1 MHLKKRYTGPKPK
14 ALLKTIL
21 FAYREGGSCTD
32 ALIMIQ
38 HKVCKHLD
46 DPECKAVR
54 LFAMDFSKAFDSVS
68 HQLLA
73 NKLKNLPLNPYI
85 INWWLSFLRDR
96 KQRIVHRNVTC
107 NWKTVNKGI
116 TQGSVSGPY
125 LFIIFLNDLDVQIGA
140 EQAIIKCAD
149 DCTIVAPVMKG
160 HDFSPDLIRQF
171 VGWTETN
178 SMNCNSSKCKELVFR
193 KKGYT
198 DVYSTI
204 SGIPQSTELK
214 IVGLTFQPNCMFDIH
229 VKSKLVKAKKC
240 LYVIRTLHKEGCTQ
254 VEVDHLFKALVLPN
268 ITHALAV
275 YGAAEPELTTA
286 QQFLHRCYNR
296 KYISK
301 KLGIYQFLEKRDKKI
316 FKKASFLSSHPLH
329 TNLPKTKQVTYSIRS
344 KSSARPLINTNRC
357 KHTFINRLTFNYNL
371 TV

>member
-38 HKVCKHLD
+38 HKVCKYLD

-96 KQRIVHRNVTC
+96 KQGIVHRNVTC

-116 TQGSVSGPY
+116 TQGSVNGPY

-254 VEVDHLFKALVLPN
+254 VEVDHLFKALVLPS

-301 KLGIYQFLEKRDKKI
+301 KLGIYQFLKKRDKKI